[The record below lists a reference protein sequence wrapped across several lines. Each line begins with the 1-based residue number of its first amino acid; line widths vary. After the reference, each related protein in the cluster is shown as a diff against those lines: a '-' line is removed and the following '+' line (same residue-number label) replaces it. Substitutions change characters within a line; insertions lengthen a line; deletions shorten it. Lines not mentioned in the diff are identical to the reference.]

1 MMLVG
6 SLHSQL
12 EFGPLRKRAKPVDD
26 VGIDEN
32 VGASSLTRG
41 LEILRTFKVTDS
53 TLGNQE
59 LMDRTGLP
67 KATVSRL
74 TYALV
79 SLGYL
84 IYDDAMGRYSIGPST
99 VSLGYSA
106 LSSTPV
112 VRFVQPLLRHLAD
125 KTGVAAALGT
135 RNGLEMI
142 YLANSRAFGPVTL
155 QLNVGS
161 QLPIWR
167 TAMGLAY
174 LAGMIPERRDDLVAQ
189 LIASEPK
196 NRRAIRQAV
205 DEAIES
211 NQVRGY
217 VCSFGTWYSYI
228 NAVGVSFRPTD
239 GSPLVALTCG
249 GISDIISR
257 EACLSTVGDELVAT
271 AQKLREA
278 LEQSSTES

>member
-1 MMLVG
+1 M
-6 SLHSQL
+6 
-12 EFGPLRKRAKPVDD
+12 RKRTKTPDEVAGDD
-26 VGIDEN
+26 SVA
-32 VGASSLTRG
+32 ASSLVRG
-41 LEILRTFKVTDS
+41 LEILRAFRATDS
-53 TLGNQE
+53 TLGNQD
-59 LMDRTGLP
+59 LIDRTGLA

-79 SLGYL
+79 SMGYL
-84 IYDDAMGRYSIGPST
+84 NYDEAMGRYSIGPST

-112 VRFVQPLLRHLAD
+112 VRVVQPLLRRLAD

-142 YLANSRAFGPVTL
+142 YLANCRAYGPVTL

-174 LAGMIPERRDDLVAQ
+174 VVGMMPELRSDLIKQ
-189 LIASEPK
+189 LIASDPK
-196 NRRAIRQAV
+196 SRRAIRQAV
-205 DEAIES
+205 DEAMNMYRE
-211 NQVRGY
+211 RGY

-228 NAVGVSFRPTD
+228 NAVGVPFRPTD

-249 GISDIISR
+249 GISDILSR
-257 EACLSTVGDELVAT
+257 DACLSTVGHELVA
-271 AQKLREA
+271 AARHLRER
-278 LEQSSTES
+278 LEDPSLRNTPE

>member
-1 MMLVG
+1 M
-6 SLHSQL
+6 
-12 EFGPLRKRAKPVDD
+12 RKRSKP
-26 VGIDEN
+26 IDEVAGDES
-32 VGASSLTRG
+32 VGASSLIRG

-53 TLGNQE
+53 TLGNQDI
-59 LMDRTGLP
+59 MDRTGLP

-84 IYDDAMGRYSIGPST
+84 NYDESMGRYSIGPST

-112 VRFVQPLLRHLAD
+112 VRFVQPLLRRLAD

-142 YLANSRAFGPVTL
+142 YLANCRAFGPVTL

-174 LAGMIPERRDDLVAQ
+174 VAGMTPELRDDLIAK
-189 LIASEPK
+189 LIAQEPK
-196 NRRAIRQAV
+196 NRRAIREAI
-205 DEAIES
+205 DEAMQS
-211 NQVRGY
+211 YKSRGY

-228 NAVGVSFRPTD
+228 NAVGVPFRPTD

-249 GISDIISR
+249 GISDVLSR
-257 EACLSTVGDELVAT
+257 KACLHVGNDLVRT
-271 AQKLREA
+271 AQQLREV
-278 LEQSSTES
+278 LEGPLGAGNA